1 MISTLVYG
9 SFHLL
14 RRRIIA
20 SGGKRIIRGQIVVLS
35 ASRFSNIVFP
45 HSPSEQSS
53 EPPHASS
60 HCFSTACLVVES
72 VLTVKI
78 LDLSLC
84 LKEDALTKLV
94 MLFSERC
101 CFSTSVSSAFQ
112 LISSLGS

>member
-45 HSPSEQSS
+45 HSPSVGT
-53 EPPHASS
+53 PMRRRIAFRPRV
-60 HCFSTACLVVES
+60 CLVVES

-94 MLFSERC
+94 LLFSERC